1 MKFALLKPV
10 QCFGFKL
17 SQEKIGFSFVNLAA
31 KNQNHCLNISTEAL
45 GKANGTKTFSVPLNF
60 KSIIQLYHTFL
71 KLNYIPM
78 KFLKLFLLLFVI
90 QTQAQQGGMWIP
102 SLLKGMNE
110 TEMKNLGMKMSIKDI
125 YDVNQSSMKD
135 AVPHF
140 NGGCTSEVISPK
152 GLLLTNHHCGYSQIQ
167 SHSSVDKDYLADGFW
182 AYKME
187 DELPNENLTVT
198 FMVKIEDVTTQI
210 LEGTATLANEGDKQ
224 KKIQENITKL
234 SASFPKES
242 WQENKIRTFYEGN
255 QYLLFVTETFSDV
268 RLVGAPPTSIGK
280 FGSDTDNWVW
290 PRHTGDFSLFR
301 IYADKNNH
309 PAKYSKDNVPYA
321 PKHFLPISLDG
332 VAEDDFTLVFG
343 YPGKTNEYLPSVA
356 IEQIVNELNPAK
368 IEIRDKALKVADGFM
383 RKDNA
388 IKIQYASKYASIANY
403 WKKWIGE
410 TQGLQKSNAVAIKRN
425 DEKTFQEKVKKAGKE
440 KEYGTLLADFEK
452 NYTTIAPY
460 ALARDYFMETVQR
473 NTELLSA
480 AYRLY
485 QLEQVYNAKGE
496 QAFNDRKN
504 NLIGGLAD
512 FYKNFN
518 ATVDEKVFEQL
529 IDLYTTK
536 SPKQFLPN
544 SLANVD
550 AKKLATTMY
559 STSKITSY
567 AGLKELLSGDAATTL
582 GNLRKDPAYQ
592 LVKELAD
599 SYNTQI
605 APKYDEIN
613 QTITALQRT
622 YMKAQLELNANGR
635 LFPDANSTLR
645 VTYGKVKGYEPKD
658 ATLYT
663 PVTYL
668 EGVMEKY
675 IPGDYEFDVP
685 SKLVELYKN
694 KDYGNYSDATGKLP
708 VCFIGTNHTTGG
720 NSGSP
725 AVDAN
730 GNLIGLNFDR
740 VWEGTMSDIYYDPS
754 ICRNI
759 MVDIRYVLFIMDKYA
774 GAKNLMAELKL
785 VHPKK
790 DKTLINKPLK
800 QKQSEKKSK

>member
-1 MKFALLKPV
+1 
-10 QCFGFKL
+10 
-17 SQEKIGFSFVNLAA
+17 
-31 KNQNHCLNISTEAL
+31 
-45 GKANGTKTFSVPLNF
+45 
-60 KSIIQLYHTFL
+60 
-71 KLNYIPM
+71 M

-110 TEMKNLGMKMSIKDI
+110 TEMKNLGMKMSVKEI
-125 YDVNQSSMKD
+125 YDVNNSSIKD

-152 GLLLTNHHCGYSQIQ
+152 GLILTNHHCGYSQIQ
-167 SHSSVDKDYLADGFW
+167 SHSTVKNNYLADGFW

-187 DELPNENLTVT
+187 DELPNDNLTVT
-198 FMVKIEDVTTQI
+198 FIVKIEDVTTSV
-210 LEGTATLANEGDKQ
+210 LNGTASLTNEADKQ
-224 KKIQENITKL
+224 KKIQENISSL
-234 SASFPKES
+234 SNSLPKEN
-242 WQENKIRTFYEGN
+242 WQENKIRTFFEGN
-255 QYLLFVTETFSDV
+255 QYMLFVTETFTDV

-301 IYADKNNH
+301 IYADKNNR
-309 PAKYSKDNVPYA
+309 PAKYSKDNVPYT

-343 YPGKTNEYLPSVA
+343 YPGKTNEYLPAVA

-368 IEIRDKALKVADGFM
+368 IEIRDRALKVADGFM

-410 TQGLQKSNAVAIKRN
+410 TQGLKKSNAVAVKREA
-425 DEKTFQEKVKKAGKE
+425 EKAFQEKVVKAGKQ

-452 NYTTIAPY
+452 NYTEIAPY
-460 ALARDYFMETVQR
+460 AVAKEYFAETVQR
-473 NTELLSA
+473 NTEMLSTGFK
-480 AYRLY
+480 LY
-485 QLEQVYNAKGE
+485 QLEQVYNSRGE
-496 QAFNDRKN
+496 QAFNDRKA
-504 NLIGGLAD
+504 NLVTSLAD

-518 ATVDEKVFEQL
+518 ASVDEKVFEQL
-529 IDLYTTK
+529 IDLYATK
-536 SPKQFLPN
+536 SSKQFLPKGLVN
-544 SLANVD
+544 VNAKNLASEVYSKSKLKDYESL
-550 AKKLATTMY
+550 KK
-559 STSKITSY
+559 
-567 AGLKELLSGDAATTL
+567 LLSGDAKTVLA
-582 GNLRKDPAYQ
+582 NLNADPAFI
-592 LVKELAD
+592 LVKELSD
-599 SYNTQI
+599 KYTKEI

-613 QTITALQRT
+613 MNITALQRT
-622 YMKAQLELNANGR
+622 YMKAQLELNSDSR
-635 LFPDANSTLR
+635 IFPDANSTLR

-658 ATLYT
+658 ATFYQ

-675 IPGDYEFDVP
+675 VPGDYEFDIP
-685 SKLVELYKN
+685 AKLVDLYNK
-694 KDYGNYSDATGKLP
+694 KDYGPYSENGKMP
-708 VCFIGTNHTTGG
+708 VNFIGTNHTTGG

-725 AVDAN
+725 AIDAH

-774 GAKNLMAELKL
+774 GAQNLISELKL
-785 VHPKK
+785 VHPKQ
-790 DKTLINKPLK
+790 TKPLK
-800 QKQSEKKSK
+800 KKVLRKK

>member
-1 MKFALLKPV
+1 
-10 QCFGFKL
+10 
-17 SQEKIGFSFVNLAA
+17 
-31 KNQNHCLNISTEAL
+31 
-45 GKANGTKTFSVPLNF
+45 
-60 KSIIQLYHTFL
+60 
-71 KLNYIPM
+71 M

-110 TEMKNLGMKMSIKDI
+110 TEMKNLGMKMSVKEI
-125 YDVNQSSMKD
+125 YDVNNSSIKD

-152 GLLLTNHHCGYSQIQ
+152 GLILTNHHCGYSQIQ
-167 SHSSVDKDYLADGFW
+167 SHSTVDHDYLTDGFW

-198 FMVKIEDVTTQI
+198 FIVKIEDVTTAV
-210 LEGTATLANEGDKQ
+210 LNGTATLTNEAEKQ
-224 KKIQENITKL
+224 KKIQENISAL
-234 SASFPKES
+234 SNSLPKES

-255 QYLLFVTETFSDV
+255 QYMLFVTETFTDV

-301 IYADKNNH
+301 IYADKDNR
-309 PAKYSKDNVPYA
+309 PAKYSKDNVPYT

-343 YPGKTNEYLPSVA
+343 YPGKTNEYLPAVA

-368 IEIRDKALKVADGFM
+368 IEIRDKALKVTDGFM
-383 RKDNA
+383 RKDKA
-388 IKIQYASKYASIANY
+388 IKIQYASKYAGIANY

-410 TQGLQKSNAVAIKRN
+410 TQGLKKSNAVAVKRES
-425 DEKTFQEKVKKAGKE
+425 EKAFQQKITKSGKE

-452 NYTTIAPY
+452 NYTAIAPY
-460 ALARDYFMETVQR
+460 ALAREYFMETVQR
-473 NTELLSA
+473 NTELLTTGFK
-480 AYRLY
+480 LY
-485 QLEQVYNAKGE
+485 QLEQVYNARGE
-496 QAFNDRKN
+496 QAFNDRKT
-504 NLIGGLAD
+504 NLINTLAD

-518 ATVDEKVFEQL
+518 ASVDEKVFEQL
-529 IDLYTTK
+529 IELYANQP
-536 SPKQFLPN
+536 SKQFLPKGLTN
-544 SLANVD
+544 INAKNLASEIYSKSKLKDYDSL
-550 AKKLATTMY
+550 KK
-559 STSKITSY
+559 
-567 AGLKELLSGDAATTL
+567 LLSGDAKTVIA
-582 GNLRKDPAYQ
+582 NLNADPAFI
-592 LVKELAD
+592 LVKELSD
-599 SYNTQI
+599 KYNKEI

-613 QTITALQRT
+613 LEITTLQRT
-622 YMKAQLELNANGR
+622 YMKAQLELNTDSR
-635 LFPDANSTLR
+635 IFPDANSTLR

-658 ATLYT
+658 ATIYT
-663 PVTYL
+663 PITHL

-685 SKLVELYKN
+685 AKLIELYKS
-694 KDYGNYSDATGKLP
+694 KDYGPYGDNGKMP
-708 VCFIGTNHTTGG
+708 VNFIGTNHTTGG

-725 AVDAN
+725 AIDAY

-774 GAKNLMAELKL
+774 GAKNLISELKL

-790 DKTLINKPLK
+790 TKPLK
-800 QKQSEKKSK
+800 KKSLSKK

>member
-1 MKFALLKPV
+1 
-10 QCFGFKL
+10 
-17 SQEKIGFSFVNLAA
+17 
-31 KNQNHCLNISTEAL
+31 
-45 GKANGTKTFSVPLNF
+45 
-60 KSIIQLYHTFL
+60 
-71 KLNYIPM
+71 M

-90 QTQAQQGGMWIP
+90 QMQAQQGGMWIP

-110 TEMKNLGMKMSIKDI
+110 TEMKNLGMKMSAKEI

-152 GLLLTNHHCGYSQIQ
+152 GLILTNHHCGFSQIQ
-167 SHSSVDKDYLADGFW
+167 SHSTVDHDYLTDGFW

-187 DELPNENLTVT
+187 DELPNKNLTVA
-198 FMVKIEDVTTQI
+198 FIVKIEDVTTLV
-210 LEGTATLANEGDKQ
+210 LEGTAALTSESEKQ
-224 KKIQENITKL
+224 NKIQENITAL
-234 SASFPKES
+234 TNSLPKEN

-255 QYLLFVTETFSDV
+255 QYMLFVTETFTDV
-268 RLVGAPPTSIGK
+268 RLVGAPPSSIGK

-301 IYADKNNH
+301 IYADKNNR
-309 PAKYSKDNVPYA
+309 PAAYSKDNVPYT

-388 IKIQYASKYASIANY
+388 IKIQYASKYARIANN

-410 TQGLQKSNAVAIKRN
+410 TQGLKKSNAVAIKRES
-425 DEKTFQEKVKKAGKE
+425 EKAFQQKITKAGKE
-440 KEYGTLLADFEK
+440 KEYGTLLVDFEK
-452 NYTTIAPY
+452 NYAEIAPY
-460 ALARDYFMETVQR
+460 ASARDYFTEVVQL
-473 NTELLSA
+473 NTELLSVG
-480 AYRLY
+480 YKLY
-485 QLEQVYNAKGE
+485 QLEQVYKTKGE
-496 QAFNDRKN
+496 QSFTDRKN
-504 NLIGGLAD
+504 NLLTGQEA
-512 FYKNFN
+512 FYKDFN
-518 ATVDEKVFEQL
+518 ATVDEKIFEQL
-529 IDLYTTK
+529 IELYAAK
-536 SPKQFLPN
+536 SPKQFLPQ
-544 SLANVD
+544 SLMNVN
-550 AKKLATTMY
+550 AKNLASEIY
-559 STSKITSY
+559 SKSRLKNY
-567 AGLKELLSGDAATTL
+567 AGLKELLTGDTRTVL
-582 GNLRKDPAYQ
+582 TSLNNDPGFL

-599 SYNTQI
+599 KYLKEV

-613 QTITALQRT
+613 LKITALQRT
-622 YMKAQLELNANGR
+622 YMKAQLELNKDSR
-635 LFPDANSTLR
+635 IFPDANSTLR

-663 PVTYL
+663 PITYL
-668 EGVMEKY
+668 DGVMEKY

-685 SKLVELYKN
+685 AKLLDLYKT
-694 KDYGNYSDATGKLP
+694 KDYGPYGENGKMP
-708 VCFIGTNHTTGG
+708 VNFIGTNHTTGG

-725 AVDAN
+725 VIDAN

-774 GAKNLMAELKL
+774 GAKNLISELKL

-790 DKTLINKPLK
+790 SKPLK
-800 QKQSEKKSK
+800 KKNLK

>member
-1 MKFALLKPV
+1 MK
-10 QCFGFKL
+10 
-17 SQEKIGFSFVNLAA
+17 I
-31 KNQNHCLNISTEAL
+31 
-45 GKANGTKTFSVPLNF
+45 
-60 KSIIQLYHTFL
+60 
-71 KLNYIPM
+71 
-78 KFLKLFLLLFVI
+78 LKLFLLLFVI

-110 TEMKNLGMKMSIKDI
+110 TEMKNLGMKMSVKEI

-152 GLLLTNHHCGYSQIQ
+152 GLILTNHHCGFSQIQ
-167 SHSSVDKDYLADGFW
+167 SHSTVDHDYLTDGFW

-187 DELPNENLTVT
+187 DELPNKNLSVA
-198 FMVKIEDVTTQI
+198 FIVKIEDVTTLV
-210 LEGTATLANEGDKQ
+210 LEGTAALTSESEKQ
-224 KKIQENITKL
+224 NKIQENITAL
-234 SASFPKES
+234 TNSLPKEN

-255 QYLLFVTETFSDV
+255 QYMLFVTETFTDV

-301 IYADKNNH
+301 IYADKNNR
-309 PAKYSKDNVPYA
+309 PAAYSKDNVPYT

-388 IKIQYASKYASIANY
+388 IKIQYASKYARIANY

-410 TQGLQKSNAVAIKRN
+410 TQGLKKSNAVAIKRES
-425 DEKTFQEKVKKAGKE
+425 EKAFQQKITKAGKE
-440 KEYGTLLADFEK
+440 KEYGALLADFEK
-452 NYTTIAPY
+452 NYAEIAPY
-460 ALARDYFMETVQR
+460 ASARDYFAEVVQL
-473 NTELLSA
+473 NTELLSVG
-480 AYRLY
+480 YKLY
-485 QLEQVYNAKGE
+485 QLEQVYKTKGE
-496 QAFNDRKN
+496 QSFTDRKN
-504 NLIGGLAD
+504 NLLTGQEA
-512 FYKNFN
+512 FYKDFN

-529 IDLYTTK
+529 IELYATK
-536 SPKQFLPN
+536 SPKQFLPQGLVN
-544 SLANVD
+544 VNAKNLASEIYT
-550 AKKLATTMY
+550 KSKL
-559 STSKITSY
+559 KNY
-567 AGLKELLSGDAATTL
+567 AGLKELLTGDTQTVL
-582 GNLRKDPAYQ
+582 TNLNNDAGFL

-599 SYNTQI
+599 KYSKEV

-613 QTITALQRT
+613 LKITALQRT
-622 YMKAQLELNANGR
+622 YMKAQLELNKDSR
-635 LFPDANSTLR
+635 IFPDANSTLR
-645 VTYGKVKGYEPKD
+645 ITYGKVKGYEPKD

-663 PVTYL
+663 PITYL
-668 EGVMEKY
+668 DGVMEKY

-685 SKLVELYKN
+685 TKLIELYKT
-694 KDYGNYSDATGKLP
+694 KDYGPYGENGKMP
-708 VCFIGTNHTTGG
+708 VNFIGTNHTTGG

-725 AVDAN
+725 AIDAN

-759 MVDIRYVLFIMDKYA
+759 MVDIRYVLFIIDKYA
-774 GAKNLMAELKL
+774 GAKNLISELKL

-790 DKTLINKPLK
+790 SKPLK
-800 QKQSEKKSK
+800 KKNLK

>member
-1 MKFALLKPV
+1 
-10 QCFGFKL
+10 
-17 SQEKIGFSFVNLAA
+17 
-31 KNQNHCLNISTEAL
+31 
-45 GKANGTKTFSVPLNF
+45 
-60 KSIIQLYHTFL
+60 
-71 KLNYIPM
+71 M

-110 TEMKNLGMKMSIKDI
+110 TEMKNLGMKMSVKDI

-152 GLLLTNHHCGYSQIQ
+152 GLILTNHHCGYSQIQ
-167 SHSSVDKDYLADGFW
+167 SHSTVDHDYLTDGFW

-187 DELPNENLTVT
+187 EELPNEGLTVT
-198 FMVKIEDVTTQI
+198 FMVKIEDVTTLV
-210 LEGTATLANEGDKQ
+210 LEGTAAVTNEAEKQ
-224 KKIQENITKL
+224 KKIQENI
-234 SASFPKES
+234 SALTNSLPKEN

-255 QYLLFVTETFSDV
+255 QYMLFVTETFTDV

-301 IYADKNNH
+301 IYADKNNR
-309 PAKYSKDNVPYA
+309 PAKYSKDNVPYT

-332 VAEDDFTLVFG
+332 IAEDDFTLVFG
-343 YPGKTNEYLPSVA
+343 YPGKTNEYLPAVA

-410 TQGLQKSNAVAIKRN
+410 TQGLKKSNAVAIKRET
-425 DEKTFQEKVKKAGKE
+425 EKAFQQKITKAGKE

-452 NYTTIAPY
+452 NYTEIAPY

-473 NTELLSA
+473 NTELLSTG
-480 AYRLY
+480 YRLY
-485 QLEQVYNAKGE
+485 QLEQVYKTKGE
-496 QAFNDRKN
+496 QAFTDRKN
-504 NLIGGLAD
+504 NLSSGLAD

-529 IDLYTTK
+529 IELYATK
-536 SPKQFLPN
+536 SPKQFLPQ
-544 SLANVD
+544 SLVNVN
-550 AKKLATTMY
+550 AKKLASEIY
-559 STSKITSY
+559 SKSKLKSY
-567 AGLKELLSGDAATTL
+567 EGLKELLSGDANTVITKL
-582 GNLRKDPAYQ
+582 NSDPGFLLA
-592 LVKELAD
+592 KELAD
-599 SYNTQI
+599 KYAKEI

-613 QTITALQRT
+613 LTITALQRT
-622 YMKAQLELNANGR
+622 YMKAQLELNTDGR
-635 LFPDANSTLR
+635 IFPDANSTLR

-663 PVTYL
+663 PITYL
-668 EGVMEKY
+668 DGVMEKY

-685 SKLVELYKN
+685 SKLIDLYN
-694 KDYGNYSDATGKLP
+694 TKDYGPYGENGKMP

-725 AVDAN
+725 AIDGS

-774 GAKNLMAELKL
+774 GAKNLISELKL

-790 DKTLINKPLK
+790 IKPLK
-800 QKQSEKKSK
+800 KKNLQKK